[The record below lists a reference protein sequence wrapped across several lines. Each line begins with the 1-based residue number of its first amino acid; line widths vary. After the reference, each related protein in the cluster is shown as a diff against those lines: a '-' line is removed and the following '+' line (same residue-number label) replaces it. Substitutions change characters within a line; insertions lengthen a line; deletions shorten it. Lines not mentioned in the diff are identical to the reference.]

1 MGQVK
6 KIKAGLV
13 KYPVDQFIGEY
24 GTIFYDE
31 DTGSLYLSD
40 GITPGGIPL
49 GAGGGG
55 GVTNFRQLTDT
66 PNSYVGQGGKF
77 LKVKLTENGLEFVAE
92 TLFDGDYNSLTNQP
106 DLSVYQLSSTAFDG
120 DYNNLTNKP
129 DLSVYQLSSTAF
141 SGDYADLTNKPSI
154 PATLNDFTDV
164 TINTPADYD
173 VLMYNS
179 GTLQFENRNINLTG
193 GTANQVLVK
202 QSANP
207 LDYAWEDMIINVED
221 KAYTKLLDQVTAEL
235 LYLGEAIPESLESAP
250 AWRIQKIT
258 FDSSGN
264 VLEVRF
270 AEGGLFDQ
278 IWNNRALLTY
288 A

>member
-1 MGQVK
+1 MGNVK

-40 GITPGGIPL
+40 GVTPGGIPL

-55 GVTNFRQLTDT
+55 GATNFRQLTDT
-66 PNSYVGQGGKF
+66 PDSYLGQAGKF
-77 LKVKLTENGLEFVAE
+77 VKVKLTENGLEFVTE
-92 TLFDGDYNSLTNQP
+92 TLFDGDYNSL
-106 DLSVYQLSSTAFDG
+106 S
-120 DYNNLTNKP
+120 NKP

-141 SGDYADLTNKPSI
+141 SGDYTDLANKPFIPSSI
-154 PATLNDFTDV
+154 NDLSDI
-164 TINTPADYD
+164 TINTPANYD
-173 VLMYNS
+173 VLLFNS
-179 GTLQFENRNINLTG
+179 GTSVFENRALNLTG
-193 GTANQVLVK
+193 GTINQVLVK
-202 QSANP
+202 QSADP
-207 LDYAWEDMIINVED
+207 LDYAWEDMIINVDD
-221 KAYTKLLDQVTAEL
+221 KAYTKLLDQVDAET
-235 LYLGEAIPESLESAP
+235 LYLGEAIPESLEA
-250 AWRIQKIT
+250 AAVWRIQKIT
-258 FDSSGN
+258 FDASGN

-278 IWNNRALLTY
+278 IWNNRLALTY